1 MSRKNFYE
9 LLNEMKFDIRSE
21 YHTLYDLFV
30 HEKCCVIGFSMHPL
44 VDYVNDYFRE
54 LPFRGT
60 FINVESMMA
69 DMGII
74 DGHGTLNGLFLFC
87 EFLLAVLPGN
97 KLRDTSAKK
106 QAVTI
111 VDNITAILE
120 KTNHR
125 LLDKGDSQYIIV
137 EKSKEASQAAELIE
151 ETSVAIEVLEYNHYA
166 LKGNLTR
173 KRQILN
179 DIANYV
185 EPILKSRKFQ
195 GTAYNS
201 VASNAGFFLNMFHI
215 RHNNKEGAKA
225 QDYIVGLNDSKLEV
239 WYDKIYNVLLSVIIL
254 DKQIDIDSEL
264 SELKKNYNWKS

>member
-9 LLNEMKFDIRSE
+9 LLKEMKFDAHSE
-21 YHTLYDLFV
+21 YHTLYELFTK
-30 HEKCCVIGFSMHPL
+30 EKCCGAGFLSCPL
-44 VDYVNDYFRE
+44 IEYVNDYFRE
-54 LPFRGT
+54 LPVRGT
-60 FINVESMMA
+60 FIDVKIMMA
-69 DMGII
+69 KLGII
-74 DGHGTLNGLFLFC
+74 DGHSTLNGLFLFC
-87 EFLLAVLPGN
+87 EFLIAVLPAD
-97 KLRDTSAKK
+97 KLLDSGASK
-106 QAVTI
+106 QALTI
-111 VDNITAILE
+111 VENITTILE
-120 KTNHR
+120 KTNHM

-151 ETSVAIEVLEYNHYA
+151 ETSVAIEVLEYNLYA

-225 QDYIVGLNDSKLEV
+225 QDYIVGLNDSQLEV